1 MRYEINVEESILGT
15 RIEMTSERDVEYV
28 IRVINQSLSESQIKA
43 LIKSAVEIVEG
54 VILS

>member
-1 MRYEINVEESILGT
+1 MEYNINVEESILGT
-15 RIEMTSERDVEYV
+15 KIEITSERGIEYV

-54 VILS
+54 VFLS